1 MARWTTATI
10 AVLFLIAVPLLADDT
25 AKTGSKPTGKWKK
38 TVGDNSV
45 TFDFKSGDT
54 MVITVLLGGNTI
66 ELENDYAV
74 AKDGTIYGRSHKVTK
89 KGTEDGPT
97 EGDLFSFKA
106 SIAKDVMTLSDL
118 KSSSGDSGDAK
129 ALVEGE
135 YQKEK

>member
-10 AVLFLIAVPLLADDT
+10 AVLFLLAAPLLADDT
-25 AKTGSKPTGKWKK
+25 SKGAGKPAGKWKK
-38 TVGDNSV
+38 SVGDNSV
-45 TFDFKSGDT
+45 TFNFKGDSLE
-54 MVITVLLGGNTI
+54 ISVLLGGNTI
-66 ELENDYAV
+66 ELVNDYAI
-74 AKDGTIYGRSHKVTK
+74 AKDGTIYGRTHKVTK

-106 SIAKDVMTLSDL
+106 VVAKDTMTLSDL